1 MKRKKNLSLNVDK
14 ISSYVPVYVWDPLDL
29 KTCKIME
36 RIWLQQDG
44 KLKKLWYIICPFSLD
59 HKMFFEKTELLSC
72 IIDMV

>member
-36 RIWLQQDG
+36 
-44 KLKKLWYIICPFSLD
+44 
-59 HKMFFEKTELLSC
+59 
-72 IIDMV
+72 V